1 MLVASASRAAVAY
14 DEAVSDDLSNDR
26 SLPTLVPLALGTN
39 SVVAS
44 MAQFD
49 EGMDLDDMRINL
61 PAGTKLTAILLEKFD
76 GPDETGFIGVHA
88 GTTVNVDPD

>member
-26 SLPTLVPLALGTN
+26 SLPTLGTN